1 MNRSK
6 IPWCDHTFN
15 PVTGCLHDCPYCY
28 AKKLITRFSGDIREN
43 LTHTDKYR
51 IVDGIY
57 VLDEQFHGPN
67 GEIINYPFGFEPT
80 FHRYRLKAIEQLKG
94 GHNIFVGA
102 LADLFGKWVPDWV
115 ISEVIAATGNEM
127 NNYIFLTKNP
137 FRYTQLDLP
146 DGDNFYYGVT
156 LTSNKDVQSRSLIM
170 MEIADR
176 LRIFASIE
184 PLHERLDRLSLT
196 DISIYEWLIIG
207 AETGNRK
214 GKPAV
219 QREWIDEICH
229 WTKAPMFMKESVRA
243 LVDDFREEYPQQLA
257 QYVGKKN
264 IATQAIKDKRWDHCM
279 ICGAH
284 RPKKEMVT
292 LSARSGRGTRNTT
305 MGFMC
310 HECLRGFCAEHNIPV
325 PNVEGMN
332 NG

>member
-1 MNRSK
+1 
-6 IPWCDHTFN
+6 
-15 PVTGCLHDCPYCY
+15 
-28 AKKLITRFSGDIREN
+28 
-43 LTHTDKYR
+43 
-51 IVDGIY
+51 
-57 VLDEQFHGPN
+57 
-67 GEIINYPFGFEPT
+67 
-80 FHRYRLKAIEQLKG
+80 
-94 GHNIFVGA
+94 
-102 LADLFGKWVPDWV
+102 
-115 ISEVIAATGNEM
+115 M

-170 MEIADR
+170 MDIADR

-196 DISIYEWLIIG
+196 DISIYEWLIVG

-229 WTKAPMFMKESVRA
+229 WTKAPVFMKESVRI

-264 IATQAIKDKRWDHCM
+264 IATQAIKELRWGHCM

-292 LSARSGRGTRNTT
+292 LTARSGRGTRNTT

>member
-15 PVTGCLHDCPYCY
+15 PITGCKHDCPYCY
-28 AKKLITRFSGDIREN
+28 AKKMVSFFAGDIREN

-57 VLDEQFHGPN
+57 VLDEQFMGPN
-67 GEIINYPFGFEPT
+67 DEVINYPFGFAPT
-80 FHRYRLKAIEQLKG
+80 FHRYRLNTINKLKG
-94 GHNIFVGA
+94 GHNVFVGEMG
-102 LADLFGKWVPDWV
+102 DLFGKWVPDWV
-115 ISEVIAATGNEM
+115 ISEVIASTGNEM

-146 DGDNFYYGVT
+146 DGDNFFYGVT
-156 LTSNKDVQSRSLIM
+156 LTNNKDVQSRSLIM
-170 MEIADR
+170 MDIADR

-229 WTKAPMFMKESVRA
+229 WTKAPVFMKESVRT
-243 LVDDFREEYPQQLA
+243 LVDDFR
-257 QYVGKKN
+257 
-264 IATQAIKDKRWDHCM
+264 
-279 ICGAH
+279 
-284 RPKKEMVT
+284 
-292 LSARSGRGTRNTT
+292 
-305 MGFMC
+305 
-310 HECLRGFCAEHNIPV
+310 
-325 PNVEGMN
+325 
-332 NG
+332 